1 MATLREGERA
11 DEDGGG
17 GEGDGSGER
26 ELCGTHSLGIPLEH
40 DTLKRVDKV
49 AARALLLPLLP
60 SRLIPRASHPGGLKR
75 PTSAKQEGETSPP
88 HFDIKDS
95 TARTAKTM
103 LFDITKRAV

>member
-1 MATLREGERA
+1 MEAEKEN
-11 DEDGGG
+11 
-17 GEGDGSGER
+17 
-26 ELCGTHSLGIPLEH
+26 CGTHSLGIPLEH
-40 DTLKRVDKV
+40 DTPKRVDKV
-49 AARALLLPLLP
+49 AARALLLPLLPLP

-103 LFDITKRAV
+103 LFDMTKRAV